1 MGVFL
6 GGSGKVRAGWLFLL
20 AGFMV
25 FGIQLLLITPFSLYL
40 GVNREVLSIVGLM
53 DHHPLIA
60 AWFSVS
66 MQVAMV
72 FAVMLMW
79 VLIQRRP
86 LRQMGLA
93 GQGAGWKNLA
103 FGLGLGALSML
114 IIFLILWGTGSI
126 RVGND
131 WMEPDLRW
139 NNILY
144 LLIFTLVGISE
155 EFFFR
160 GYVIRTLEDRKNPS
174 WLIYGFS
181 SVLFSFAHSGNT
193 GISNLAFINLFLV
206 GILFAYMFRVSGS
219 LWLPVGFHISWNY
232 FQGVVFGLPVS
243 GNPLDSIYHSQMVVG
258 HDLMSGG
265 GFGPEG
271 GVLTTIL
278 IGLCMM
284 TTWLYGK
291 KFTDRNN
298 SLYLSS

>member
-1 MGVFL
+1 MFRN
-6 GGSGKVRAGWLFLL
+6 GSGKVRSGWLFIL
-20 AGFMV
+20 AGLV
-25 FGIQLLLITPFSLYL
+25 ALALQLLLITPFSIYL
-40 GVNREVLSIVGLM
+40 KVKNEFLSMVGLM
-53 DHHPLIA
+53 DNHPLIA

-66 MQVAMV
+66 MQVALV
-72 FAVMLMW
+72 LAVILMW

-86 LRQMGLA
+86 LRKIGIAGL
-93 GQGAGWKNLA
+93 GSGWKDVS
-103 FGLGLGALSML
+103 FGFFLGAIAMFL
-114 IIFLILWGTGSI
+114 IFLILWGTGSI

-131 WMEPDLRW
+131 WNQPDFRW
-139 NNILY
+139 NN
-144 LLIFTLVGISE
+144 LLFLITFIMVGFAE

-160 GYVIRTLEDRKNPS
+160 GYVIRTLEERDNPS
-174 WLIYGFS
+174 WFIYGLS
-181 SVLFSFAHSGNT
+181 SIIFSFAHSGNT
-193 GISNLAFINLFLV
+193 GINNLAFINLFLV
-206 GILFAYMFRVSGS
+206 GILFAYMFRVTGS
-219 LWLPVGFHISWNY
+219 LWLPVGFHVSWNF

-271 GVLTTIL
+271 GVLTTLL

-298 SLYLSS
+298 SIAINS